1 MAGELIWSR
10 GALDDLEAIAT
21 FVARDSPLYA
31 SRLVARIVDQA
42 ERLLGQSQ
50 PGSRIPE
57 LPLDQVREQRLGG
70 FRLLFERQ
78 GEDLHLLAVVH
89 VDQSPHFALSR
100 PGQP

>member
-21 FVARDSPLYA
+21 FVARDSPRYA
-31 SRLVARIVDQA
+31 GWLVARVFA
-42 ERLLGQSQ
+42 EAEHLLGQPR

-57 LPLDQVREQRLGG
+57 LPLDQVREQHLAG

-78 GEDLHLLAVVH
+78 GDDLHLLAVVH
-89 VDQSPHFALSR
+89 AAQSPGAAAQR
-100 PGQP
+100 PER